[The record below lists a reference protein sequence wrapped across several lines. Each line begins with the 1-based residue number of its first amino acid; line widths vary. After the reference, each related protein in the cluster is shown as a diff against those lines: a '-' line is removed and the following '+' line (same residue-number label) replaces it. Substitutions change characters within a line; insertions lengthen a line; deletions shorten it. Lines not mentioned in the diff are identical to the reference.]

1 MTALKNHGLTGA
13 PRFVSFF
20 VLFFSGECGANN
32 VFFVVENVLATSESK
47 INEIIKSVGFHNR
60 KAGYTLT
67 PRSA

>member
-13 PRFVSFF
+13 LRFVS
-20 VLFFSGECGANN
+20 FFSGECGANKGY
-32 VFFVVENVLATSESK
+32 FVVENVLATSESK